1 MYVMAK
7 HLHLTAVG
15 LSILLFVLRFLWSQ
29 ANPQALQKKWL
40 KILPHVIDTL
50 LLGSAIGLCFIIQQ
64 YPFVN
69 GWVTFKLIGLLAY
82 IGLGLVALKLGKTP
96 LIRWAGFVGALGC
109 LALIGKV
116 AVTKQILF

>member
-29 ANPQALQKKWL
+29 ANPHILQKKWL

-50 LLGSAIGLCFIIQQ
+50 LLGSAIGLCLIIQQ

-69 GWVTFKLIGLLAY
+69 DWVTFKLLGLLAY

-96 LIRWAGFVGALGC
+96 LIRWVGFVGALGC